1 LVKGIKLF
9 KQWYYGIIVVNKG
22 VNTIFMEGIK
32 QLEAVLQTL
41 KCGDITTITGRTHQ
55 LSIHCQAIG
64 HPLLGC

>member
-1 LVKGIKLF
+1 M
-9 KQWYYGIIVVNKG
+9 VNKG